1 MYGTDIVSRKGC
13 PCAVLFYVLSQE
25 KARAAVI
32 KIEISQVMELL
43 NIVQGLIFETSLRLV
58 GGKW

>member
-1 MYGTDIVSRKGC
+1 MYGTGIVSRKGC
-13 PCAVLFYVLSQE
+13 LCAVLFYVLSQK